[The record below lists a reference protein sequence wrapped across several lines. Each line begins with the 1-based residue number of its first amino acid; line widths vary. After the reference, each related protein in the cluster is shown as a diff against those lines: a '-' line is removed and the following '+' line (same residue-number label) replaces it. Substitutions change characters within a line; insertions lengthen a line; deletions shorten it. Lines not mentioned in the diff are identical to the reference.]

1 MSAKE
6 YSLRI
11 ELLLREINS
20 NCCEKSDEILLN
32 PYNEIV
38 SALQYYV
45 SQEKL
50 DKFKLYYQ
58 AIIGQTLQEII
69 DNNYDVEQLV
79 TDLKR
84 TIEDN

>member
-11 ELLLREINS
+11 ELLLRKINS
-20 NCCEKSDEILLN
+20 NYCEKSDEILLN

-50 DKFKLYYQ
+50 DKFKLSS
-58 AIIGQTLQEII
+58 IGLCLLMIAP
-69 DNNYDVEQLV
+69 
-79 TDLKR
+79 LKYSN
-84 TIEDN
+84 IS